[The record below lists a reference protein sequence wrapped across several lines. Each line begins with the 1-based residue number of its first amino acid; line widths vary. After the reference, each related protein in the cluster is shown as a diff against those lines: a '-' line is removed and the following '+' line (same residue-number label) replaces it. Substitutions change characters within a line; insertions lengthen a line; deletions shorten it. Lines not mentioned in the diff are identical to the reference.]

1 MVRKIKA
8 ILVLQ
13 FRNQG
18 LSGRAISSAQGM
30 SRHSVQAVIEAAD
43 RAGLGWDDVADLSD
57 GEVYLALFPGRGVRE
72 SVFAQPD
79 WGQVHRELARVGVTL
94 KLLHQEY
101 VDASGRAGQAAMS
114 YDRFCRLYGDHA
126 MVTGASS
133 RVGHK
138 AGRSIE
144 VDWSGPTMQLVDPAT
159 GEVSKVY
166 LFVACLPFS
175 RYAFVEACL
184 DMRQDSWLRA
194 HAEMFAFFGGTVPR
208 LVPDNLKTG
217 VISHPREGEVVL
229 NDAYRE
235 MAAHYSAAVLPGR
248 VRHPKD
254 KASVENTVSH
264 VATWVIAG
272 LRKEVFTSLA
282 QLRRRIREQIDA
294 YNRQPFQKREG
305 SRLSVF
311 TAEEKP
317 VLQPLPAVAFEIST
331 WTYGRKVG
339 RNGHVV
345 WAKNFYSVPFAHIGS
360 NVDLRV
366 TETMLEIYRSDERLT
381 SHLLLPATTANQHQ
395 TNEADLPEGRSW
407 QAWDR
412 ARIDEWALRMGPATV
427 TVISKIFESVPVEEA
442 GYDPALAVLRL
453 SRRFSSARVEAA
465 SQLALRGPIRSP
477 RYAHLRPI
485 LDTGQDKT
493 GIVPDE
499 PEGDDGG
506 YVRGGAYYAGG
517 AR

>member
-8 ILVLQ
+8 KLVLQ
-13 FRNQG
+13 LRSQG
-18 LSGRAISSAQGM
+18 LSGRAIASAQGIA
-30 SRHSVQAVIEAAD
+30 RNSVQAVLDTAE
-43 RAGLGWDDVADLSD
+43 RLGLGWDDVEVMSED
-57 GEVYLALFPGRGVRE
+57 EVYAVLFPGRGVHE

-79 WGQVHRELARVGVTL
+79 WVRVHTELARVGVTL

-101 VDASGRAGQAAMS
+101 VDTSGRAGQATMS
-114 YDRFCRLYGDHA
+114 YDRFCRLYGGYA
-126 MVTGASS
+126 AVSGATS

-144 VDWSGPTMQLVDPAT
+144 VDWSGPTMQLLDPTT

-175 RYAFVEACL
+175 RYAFVEATL
-184 DMRQDSWLRA
+184 DMRQESWLRA
-194 HAEMFAFFGGTVPR
+194 HAAMFAFFGGSVPR

-217 VISHPREGEVVL
+217 VISHPREGEVIL

-248 VRHPKD
+248 VRAPKD

-272 LRKEVFTSLA
+272 LRHEAFTSLA
-282 QLRRRIREQIDA
+282 QLRGRIREQIDV
-294 YNRQPFQKREG
+294 YNRQPFQKRDG

-311 TAEEKP
+311 TTEEKP
-317 VLQPLPAVAFEIST
+317 VLQPLPAAPFEIST
-331 WTYGRKVG
+331 WSYRRKVG
-339 RNGHVV
+339 KNAHVV
-345 WAKNFYSVPFAHIGS
+345 WAKNFYSVPFTHIGAH
-360 NVDLRV
+360 VDFRV
-366 TETMLEIYRSDERLT
+366 TDTMLEIYRSDERLT
-381 SHLLLPATTANQHQ
+381 SHLLLPATTVNQYQ
-395 TNEADLPEGRSW
+395 TNAADLPEGRSF

-412 ARIDEWALRMGPATV
+412 ARIEDWAARMGPATV
-427 TVISKIFESVPVEEA
+427 TVIGKIFEAASIEEA

-453 SRRFSSARVEAA
+453 SRRFSPARVEAA
-465 SQLALRGPIRSP
+465 CALALRGPVRSP

-493 GIVPDE
+493 GHVPDE
-499 PEGDDGG
+499 PESDDGG
-506 YVRGGAYYAGG
+506 YVRGSAYYAGG
-517 AR
+517 TR

>member
-8 ILVLQ
+8 KLVLQ

-43 RAGLGWDDVADLSD
+43 LAGLGWDDVADLSD

-72 SVFAQPD
+72 SVFMQPD

-138 AGRSIE
+138 ADRSIE

-208 LVPDNLKTG
+208 LVPDY
-217 VISHPREGEVVL
+217 VPRNIIGHQVPRCGPNVL
-229 NDAYRE
+229 E
-235 MAAHYSAAVLPGR
+235 HLPQ
-248 VRHPKD
+248 P
-254 KASVENTVSH
+254 
-264 VATWVIAG
+264 VA
-272 LRKEVFTSLA
+272 
-282 QLRRRIREQIDA
+282 
-294 YNRQPFQKREG
+294 
-305 SRLSVF
+305 
-311 TAEEKP
+311 
-317 VLQPLPAVAFEIST
+317 
-331 WTYGRKVG
+331 
-339 RNGHVV
+339 
-345 WAKNFYSVPFAHIGS
+345 
-360 NVDLRV
+360 
-366 TETMLEIYRSDERLT
+366 
-381 SHLLLPATTANQHQ
+381 
-395 TNEADLPEGRSW
+395 
-407 QAWDR
+407 
-412 ARIDEWALRMGPATV
+412 
-427 TVISKIFESVPVEEA
+427 
-442 GYDPALAVLRL
+442 
-453 SRRFSSARVEAA
+453 
-465 SQLALRGPIRSP
+465 
-477 RYAHLRPI
+477 
-485 LDTGQDKT
+485 DTLG
-493 GIVPDE
+493 
-499 PEGDDGG
+499 
-506 YVRGGAYYAGG
+506 
-517 AR
+517 

>member
-8 ILVLQ
+8 KLVLQ
-13 FRNQG
+13 LRNQS
-18 LSGRAISSAQGM
+18 LSRRAIESAHGI
-30 SRHSVQAVIEAAD
+30 SRHSIQAVLDAAD
-43 RAGLGWDDVADLSD
+43 RLGLGWNDVAEMSEA
-57 GEVYLALFPGRGVRE
+57 EVYAALFPGRGVRE

-79 WGQVHRELARVGVTL
+79 WPRVHTELARVGVTL

-101 VDASGRAGQAAMS
+101 VDAYSRAGQAVMS
-114 YDRFCRLYGDHA
+114 YDRFCRLYGDYA
-126 MVTGASS
+126 AVTGASS

-144 VDWSGPTMQLVDPAT
+144 VDWSGPTMQLLDPTT
-159 GEVSKVY
+159 GEISKVY

-175 RYAFVEACL
+175 RYAFVEATL
-184 DMRQDSWLRA
+184 DMRQESWLRA
-194 HAEMFAFFGGTVPR
+194 HTAMFAFFGGSVPR

-248 VRHPKD
+248 VRAPKD

-272 LRKEVFTSLA
+272 LRDEQFTSLP
-282 QLRRRIREQIDA
+282 QLRIRVAEQIDA
-294 YNRQPFQKREG
+294 YNRQPFQKRDG

-311 TAEEKP
+311 IAEEKP
-317 VLQPLPAVAFEIST
+317 LMQPLPAASFEIST
-331 WTYGRKVG
+331 WSYKRKVG
-339 RNGHVV
+339 KNAHVV
-345 WAKNFYSVPFAHIGS
+345 WAKNFYSVPIGHIGAL
-360 NVDLRV
+360 VDLRM
-366 TETMLEIYRSDERLT
+366 TDTMLEVYRADERLT
-381 SHLLLPATTANQHQ
+381 SHLLLPASTANRYQ
-395 TNEADLPEGRSW
+395 TNDADLPEGRSW

-412 ARIDEWALRMGPATV
+412 VRIDDWAARMGPATV
-427 TVISKIFESVPVEEA
+427 TVIGKIFEAASIEEA

-453 SRRFSSARVEAA
+453 SRRFSPPRVEAA
-465 SQLALRGPIRSP
+465 CELALRGPIRSP

-493 GIVPDE
+493 GNIPAE
-499 PEGDDGG
+499 SEADDGG
-506 YVRGGAYYAGG
+506 YVRGSAYYAGG
-517 AR
+517 TR

>member
-8 ILVLQ
+8 KLVLQ
-13 FRNQG
+13 LRNQG
-18 LSGRAISSAQGM
+18 LSGRAISLAQGM
-30 SRHSVQAVIEAAD
+30 SRHSVQAVIDAANQL
-43 RAGLGWDDVADLSD
+43 GLGWDDVAEKSE

-79 WGQVHRELARVGVTL
+79 WVQVHRELARVGVTL

-101 VDASGRAGQAAMS
+101 LDGCSRAGQAAMS
-114 YDRFCRLYGDHA
+114 YDRFCRLYGDYA
-126 MVTGASS
+126 NVTGASS

-138 AGRSIE
+138 AGRSVE

-175 RYAFVEACL
+175 RYAFVEATL
-184 DMRQDSWLRA
+184 DMRQESWLRA
-194 HAEMFAFFGGTVPR
+194 HAAMFAFFGGTVPR
-208 LVPDNLKTG
+208 IVPDNLKTG

-272 LRKEVFTSLA
+272 LRQEQFTSLV
-282 QLRRRIREQIDA
+282 QLRARIREQIDA

-311 TAEEKP
+311 TVEEKP
-317 VLQPLPAVAFEIST
+317 LLQPLPAVTFEIST
-331 WTYGRKVG
+331 WTYRRKVG

-345 WAKNFYSVPFAHIGS
+345 WAKNFYSVPFTHIGAH
-360 NVDLRV
+360 VDLRV
-366 TETMLEIYRSDERLT
+366 TDTMLEIYRGDERLT
-381 SHLLLPATTANQHQ
+381 SHLLLPVTTTNQYR

-412 ARIDEWALRMGPATV
+412 ARIDAWALRMGPATG
-427 TVISKIFESVPVEEA
+427 TVIEKIFESVRIEEA

-453 SRRFSSARVEAA
+453 SRRFSPARVEVAC
-465 SQLALRGPIRSP
+465 QLALRGPIRSP

-493 GIVPDE
+493 GHVEEPDDE
-499 PEGDDGG
+499 DGG
-506 YVRGGAYYAGG
+506 YVRGSSYYAGG
-517 AR
+517 TR